1 MTFVVRTPVIED
13 ATAMAKVHVETW
25 QETYQGTMPD
35 DVLFA
40 PDSLQRREHM
50 WNSLLAG
57 GTSGK
62 LTIAVAEHD
71 RQLVGIAMSGP
82 SDDEDRQGESELF
95 VLYTYESVHGQGAGA
110 QLLEA
115 VVAPDESVSLW
126 VADPNPRAQAFYCKM
141 GFAPDGSRSTDDDDG
156 VTEIRMIRPSR

>member
-1 MTFVVRTPVIED
+1 
-13 ATAMAKVHVETW
+13 
-25 QETYQGTMPD
+25 
-35 DVLFA
+35 
-40 PDSLQRREHM
+40 
-50 WNSLLAG
+50 
-57 GTSGK
+57 
-62 LTIAVAEHD
+62 
-71 RQLVGIAMSGP
+71 MSGP

-95 VLYTYESVHGQGAGA
+95 VLYTYESVHGRGAGA

-115 VVAPDESVSLW
+115 VVAPGKSVSLW